1 MKVNYLTRIYRLS
14 ALSRNKGW
22 MILDLNIQEVLEAVK
37 GEYIVKNN
45 DGIFNKISTDTRKI
59 EKDNLFIAL
68 KGANF
73 NGNKYAITAIEK
85 GASVVLVDE
94 VLFNEDELNNKGTV
108 IKVKDTKTAL
118 ADLARYY
125 RKKLGIKVVGITGST
140 GKTSTKDLIAAFLS
154 GKYKVFKTQ
163 GNFNNEIGLPL
174 MIFELNKDYDIA
186 VLEMG
191 TSNFGEINTLASIA
205 LPDIAAITNVGVA
218 HIEYLKTRENILKE
232 KMSISDFFENNNYLV
247 LNCENDMLATV
258 KDEEYKDATIQR
270 TGYDKQYN
278 LYAEN
283 LELTSE
289 TTSFDAVYGDERY
302 RFKLNMVGEHNVLNA
317 LLGIQISK
325 DFGLTFEEMEKGLDN
340 FKATSMRLEFI
351 KYDEFTIINDSYNAN
366 PDSMKAALNVLKSYT
381 GNRKIAVLGTMGEL
395 GDHANTAHKE
405 VGEFA
410 KGNADILLTTGDYK
424 DNYKEGFGENTLTF
438 DTKEDLINSLKDMI
452 TENDTILIK
461 ASRSAKFEEIIKELQ
476 NK

>member
-1 MKVNYLTRIYRLS
+1 MV
-14 ALSRNKGW
+14 
-22 MILDLNIQEVLEAVK
+22 LDLNIQEVIEAVN
-37 GEYIVKNN
+37 GEIIVKNN
-45 DGIFNKISTDTRKI
+45 DGHFNKISTDTRKI
-59 EKDNLFIAL
+59 ENDNLFVAL

-73 NGNKYAITAIEK
+73 NGNTYAVSAIEK
-85 GASVVLVDE
+85 GASVVIVDE
-94 VLFNEDELNNKGTV
+94 IKFEKEDLKCKGTV
-108 IKVKDTKTAL
+108 IKVKDTKVAL
-118 ADLARYY
+118 GDLARYY

-174 MIFELNKDYDIA
+174 MIFELNKDYDVA

-191 TSNFGEINTLASIA
+191 TSNFGEINTLAGIA

-232 KMSISDFFENNNYLV
+232 KMSISDFFKDDSCLV
-247 LNCENDMLATV
+247 INCENDMLKTV
-258 KDEEYKDATIQR
+258 KDEDHKNINIQR
-270 TGYDKQYN
+270 TGYDKSYN

-283 LELTSE
+283 IELTSE
-289 TTSFDAVYGDERY
+289 TTSFDAVYKDECH
-302 RFKLNMVGEHNVLNA
+302 RFNLNMVGEHNVLNA

-325 DFGLTFEEMEKGLDN
+325 DLGLTFEEMEKGLDN

-351 KYDEFTIINDSYNAN
+351 KHNKFTIINDSYNAN
-366 PDSMKAALNVLKSYT
+366 PDSMKAAINVLKSYT
-381 GNRKIAVLGTMGEL
+381 GDRKIAVLGTMGEL
-395 GDHANTAHKE
+395 GDYANIAHKE

-410 KGNADILLTTGDYK
+410 KGKADILLTTGEYK
-424 DNYKEGFGENTLTF
+424 DSYKEGFGTNTLVF
-438 DTKEDLINSLKDMI
+438 DTKDDLIKSLNSMIKD
-452 TENDTILIK
+452 EDTILVK
-461 ASRSAKFEEIIKELQ
+461 ASRSSKFEEIIKEIQ

>member
-1 MKVNYLTRIYRLS
+1 M
-14 ALSRNKGW
+14 
-22 MILDLNIQEVLEAVK
+22 DLNIQEVIEAVK
-37 GEYIVKNN
+37 GEYVVRNN
-45 DGIFNKISTDTRKI
+45 DGNFNKISTDTRKI
-59 EKDNLFIAL
+59 EKNNLFIAL

-73 NGNKYAITAIEK
+73 NGNKYAVTAVEK
-85 GASVVLVDE
+85 GASVVIVDE
-94 VLFNEDELNNKGTV
+94 VIFNEAELNNKGTV
-108 IKVKDTKTAL
+108 IKVEDTKTAL

-174 MIFELNKDYDIA
+174 MIFELNKEYDIA

-191 TSNFGEINTLASIA
+191 TSNFGEIHTLAGIA

-232 KMSISDFFENNNYLV
+232 KMSISDFFDDNNYLV

-258 KDEEYKDATIQR
+258 KDEDYKNTFIQR
-270 TGYDKQYN
+270 TGYDKKYD

-289 TTSFDAVYGDERY
+289 TTSFDAVCDNERY

-325 DFGLTFEEMEKGLDN
+325 KLGLTFEEMEKGLDN

-351 KYDEFTIINDSYNAN
+351 KNNEFTIINDSYNAN

-395 GDHANTAHKE
+395 GDHASTAHKE
-405 VGEFA
+405 IGEFA
-410 KGNADILLTTGDYK
+410 QGKADILLTTGDYK
-424 DNYKEGFGENTLTF
+424 DNYKEGFGENTVTF
-438 DTKEDLINSLKDMI
+438 DNKDDLIKSLKDMI
-452 TENDTILIK
+452 IKNDTILVK